1 MTFSSFT
8 LLHNSTCSLKE
19 ILQLT
24 IIDVQIEEQGYL
36 KKILT
41 YKCLNVTNRE
51 VDSLLKSDIYLKEK
65 FHI

>member
-1 MTFSSFT
+1 M
-8 LLHNSTCSLKE
+8 KE

-51 VDSLLKSDIYLKEK
+51 VDSLFKSDIYLKEK